1 MVNAIRKPGEWNAYD
16 IVFEAPKFEGDKLV
30 KPPFVTVLFNG
41 VMVHNRQEITGPM
54 AHRVNLPF
62 KAHGAEEPLGLQ
74 DHNEFVR
81 FRNIWARKLK
91 GYDRK

>member
-1 MVNAIRKPGEWNAYD
+1 
-16 IVFEAPKFEGDKLV
+16 
-30 KPPFVTVLFNG
+30 
-41 VMVHNRQEITGPM
+41 M